1 MVEVESIKCRGFYQ
15 LNLGNL
21 SSYRS
26 ELMGI
31 ATMLIIV
38 CHAPAYGVEMPAWL
52 SRVLSS
58 GGFGVDIFLFLSGMG
73 MYHSYG
79 SRKVKGISI
88 GAWWIKRYLRIIL
101 PCLLL
106 IIPIKCLLSL
116 YGRPIDADSLLIE
129 LFGFGF
135 VFGRSPLWF
144 ITSILLLY
152 ILTPLIDL
160 LLREKYKWPICIGL
174 SVACFV
180 AAYTF
185 LADSGWGFMLQR
197 WPSYFIGWALAPE
210 IKEQKTASVWVTI
223 ALPLS
228 MYAILYWMNHQINT
242 HFSLFWLQG
251 IAMVMLFAYLLDKIR
266 NKSLLSVLSF
276 MGVISLESYVTNEY
290 LIRSLFFF
298 SWTIYG
304 VNINPGNHTLYWGGT
319 LLCLFVSY
327 LVNRMSKLILKS
339 IKL

>member
-1 MVEVESIKCRGFYQ
+1 MNRSLFKTKLAC
-15 LNLGNL
+15 L
-21 SSYRS
+21 SLYRS

-31 ATMLIIV
+31 AAILIIL
-38 CHAPAYGVEMPAWL
+38 CHAPTYGVEMPVWL
-52 SRVLSS
+52 SRILSS
-58 GGFGVDIFLFLSGMG
+58 GGFGVDMFLFLSGMG

-79 SRKVKGISI
+79 SRKAKGISI
-88 GAWWIKRYLRIIL
+88 SKWWKRRYLRIIL
-101 PCLLL
+101 SCLLL

-116 YGRPIDADSLLIE
+116 WGKPIGEYSLLFE
-129 LFGFGF
+129 LSGFGF
-135 VFGRSPLWF
+135 VFGDSPLWF
-144 ITSILLLY
+144 VTSILFLY
-152 ILTPLIDL
+152 IFTPLIDL
-160 LLREKYKWPICIGL
+160 LLGGKYKWSICIVL
-174 SVACFV
+174 SVACFF

-185 LADSGWGFMLQR
+185 LVDSKWVFMLQR

-223 ALPLS
+223 ALPLVV
-228 MYAILYWMNHQINT
+228 YVILYWMNHQINT

-251 IAMVMLFAYLLDKIR
+251 ISMVMLFAYLLEKIR
-266 NKSLLSVLSF
+266 NKTFLSILSF

-319 LLCLFVSY
+319 LLCIFVSY
-327 LVNRMSKLILKS
+327 LVNRMSKHILK
-339 IKL
+339 KR